1 MKKYKWTTISESL
14 NMFLCYIVFVCISQC
29 DVNHYGSERNK
40 EKLKIFDNV
49 QFCFAISY
57 VTSYNN
63 AKAINEH
70 SLFGFC
76 NKSRG
81 EQGYSILIIKF
92 LFIAI
97 TSANWNLSLLVYLL
111 QKEFKVVG

>member
-1 MKKYKWTTISESL
+1 MKQIVKKTKKNITLNINEKIQCCQKNKWTTVLESL

-29 DVNHYGSERNK
+29 DVNHYGSKMNK
-40 EKLKIFDNV
+40 KLKIFDNV

-76 NKSRG
+76 NKSR
-81 EQGYSILIIKF
+81 EQG
-92 LFIAI
+92 
-97 TSANWNLSLLVYLL
+97 
-111 QKEFKVVG
+111 